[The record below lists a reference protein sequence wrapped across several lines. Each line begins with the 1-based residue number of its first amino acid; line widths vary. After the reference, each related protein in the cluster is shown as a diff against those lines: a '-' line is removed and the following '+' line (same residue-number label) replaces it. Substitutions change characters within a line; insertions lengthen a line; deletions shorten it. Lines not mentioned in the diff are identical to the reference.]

1 MAATRERRVNAGNKL
16 AKLLNEEEEDDFY
29 KTTYG
34 GFQEEEN
41 DDDYKSEEEGEDV
54 VDSDF
59 SIDENDEVVSD
70 HEEEGKK
77 PQRNVMKKVYKDPKP
92 LKRKKES
99 KPKEKEVERVKKAR
113 KSISKPFFP
122 SERKSIRK
130 STAVKSAATAQRI
143 KERTAQGKK
152 RKIVRSE
159 DIWKPTQEELLEEAK
174 ITEEENLKS
183 LEKYYKLE
191 LEKKKSRVVK
201 KTFTG
206 PVVRYHSIS
215 MPLITEIEDMN
226 VDNEKSS
233 AEKVL
238 DKKDEI
244 KKEQPENAVFT
255 EDTPLEIDSNG
266 FVVNPP
272 DIESEVEISSQIE
285 PVAVTT
291 EEKIKE
297 DKETEKPKI
306 PPVQQT
312 EGRYER
318 TFITFS
324 DESTFRKAFPERK
337 PPKPK
342 EPRLCPITRL
352 PAKYV
357 DPRTECAFRNVRA
370 FKVIREAYYTQID
383 AKVARGVT
391 EGLDPAELEK
401 WIPYRAKVNSQ
412 KAAQTTTRIRLDPAS
427 LHLAQIKV

>member
-1 MAATRERRVNAGNKL
+1 MAASRERRSNAGNKL

-70 HEEEGKK
+70 HEEDGKK
-77 PQRNVMKKVYKDPKP
+77 TQKNVIRKVYKVRISLVENQISLSIYLSLVILQK
-92 LKRKKES
+92 LKATKRFVYNQHITIQYFK
-99 KPKEKEVERVKKAR
+99 
-113 KSISKPFFP
+113 
-122 SERKSIRK
+122 RKSIRK

-143 KERTAQGKK
+143 KERTAQGKR

-159 DIWKPTQEELLEEAK
+159 DVWKPTQEELLEEAK

-206 PVVRYHSIS
+206 PVVRYYSVS
-215 MPLITEIEDMN
+215 MPLITE
-226 VDNEKSS
+226 
-233 AEKVL
+233 L
-238 DKKDEI
+238 
-244 KKEQPENAVFT
+244 
-255 EDTPLEIDSNG
+255 EDTIEA
-266 FVVNPP
+266 
-272 DIESEVEISSQIE
+272 ESEKYENLGR
-285 PVAVTT
+285 
-291 EEKIKE
+291 
-297 DKETEKPKI
+297 
-306 PPVQQT
+306 
-312 EGRYER
+312 GRYER

-337 PPKPK
+337 PPKPR

-383 AKVARGVT
+383 SKVARGAT
-391 EGLDPAELEK
+391 DGLDPAELEK

-412 KAAQTTTRIRLDPAS
+412 KAAQTTTRIRLDP
-427 LHLAQIKV
+427 